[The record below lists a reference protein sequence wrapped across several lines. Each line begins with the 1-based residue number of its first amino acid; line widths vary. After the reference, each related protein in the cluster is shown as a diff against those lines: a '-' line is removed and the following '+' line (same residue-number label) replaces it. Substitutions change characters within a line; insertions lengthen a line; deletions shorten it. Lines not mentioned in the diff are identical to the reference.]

1 MKRSKRVSGF
11 LLVTMLALA
20 VAVPAVL
27 AAGGTRI
34 VLKPATAYP
43 AAKGSAQFKAR
54 AGERELE
61 AEVEHIRR
69 LAGKRVVFFVGGAK
83 VGAARVSG
91 LGAARISRNTERG
104 QRVSNVGAGTKVKV
118 RTVGGALI
126 VFGSF

>member
-1 MKRSKRVSGF
+1 
-11 LLVTMLALA
+11 
-20 VAVPAVL
+20 
-27 AAGGTRI
+27 
-34 VLKPATAYP
+34 
-43 AAKGSAQFKAR
+43 
-54 AGERELE
+54 
-61 AEVEHIRR
+61 
-69 LAGKRVVFFVGGAK
+69 VGGAK